1 MTDTAERR
9 RPIRS
14 FVRREGRMTVAQ
26 KRALEEL
33 WPRFG
38 IEPGETL
45 IDFSSAFGRDAPV
58 VLDIGFGNGNALATL
73 AAQQPQN
80 NYLGIEVHR
89 PGVGQLL
96 RRLHDEGLAN
106 VRVLCADAKDV
117 LTRNIS
123 DASLAAVYL
132 LFPDP
137 WPKQRHRKRRL
148 VQSGFI
154 ELVRHKLKPGGVL
167 YLATDWQDY
176 AEHMRTV
183 LAASSGFA
191 PASVGTRPVTKY
203 EVRGQRLGHPVCD
216 LVYARVD

>member
-1 MTDTAERR
+1 MTDTAKQR

-38 IEPGETL
+38 IDPDDTP
-45 IDFSSAFGRDAPV
+45 INFSAAFGRDAPV
-58 VLDIGFGNGNALATL
+58 VLDIGFGNGNALAAL

-80 NYLGIEVHR
+80 NYLGIEVYR
-89 PGVGQLL
+89 PGVGHLL
-96 RRLHDEGLAN
+96 RRLHDENLAN

-123 DASLAAVYL
+123 DASLTAVYL

-137 WPKQRHRKRRL
+137 WPKQRHHKRRL
-148 VQSGFI
+148 VQSEFI
-154 ELVRHKLKPGGVL
+154 ELVRHKLKLRGVL
-167 YLATDWQDY
+167 HLATDWQDY

-183 LAASSGFA
+183 LVASSGFA
-191 PASVGTRPVTKY
+191 PAPAGTRPATKY
-203 EVRGQRLGHPVCD
+203 EARGQRLGHPVCD
-216 LVYARVD
+216 LVFTRVD

>member
-1 MTDTAERR
+1 MTDTAKQR

-38 IEPGETL
+38 IDPDEAP
-45 IDFSSAFGRDAPV
+45 INFSAAFGRDAPV
-58 VLDIGFGNGNALATL
+58 MLDIGFGNGNALAAL
-73 AAQQPQN
+73 AAQQPKN

-89 PGVGQLL
+89 PGVGHLL
-96 RRLHDEGLAN
+96 RRLHDENLAN
-106 VRVLCADAKDV
+106 VRVLCADATDV

-137 WPKQRHRKRRL
+137 WPKQRHHKRRL
-148 VQSGFI
+148 VQSEFI
-154 ELVRHKLKPGGVL
+154 ELVRHKLKLRGVL
-167 YLATDWQDY
+167 HLATDWQDY

-191 PASVGTRPVTKY
+191 PAPAGMRPVTKY
-203 EVRGQRLGHPVCD
+203 EARGQRLGHPVCD
-216 LVYARVD
+216 LVFTRVD

>member
-1 MTDTAERR
+1 VSEADKR

-38 IEPGETL
+38 IDPDEAP
-45 IDFSSAFGRDAPV
+45 INFSAAFGRDAPV
-58 VLDIGFGNGNALATL
+58 VLEIGFGNGNALATL
-73 AAQQPQN
+73 AVQQPQN

-89 PGVGQLL
+89 PGVGHLL
-96 RRLHDEGLAN
+96 RRLHDENLAN
-106 VRVLCADAKDV
+106 VRVLCADAQGV
-117 LTRNIS
+117 LTRNIP

-137 WPKQRHRKRRL
+137 WPKQRHHKRRL
-148 VQSGFI
+148 VQSEFI
-154 ELVRHKLKPGGVL
+154 ELVRHKLKLRGVL
-167 YLATDWQDY
+167 HLATDWQDY

-191 PASVGTRPVTKY
+191 PAPADTRPVTKY
-203 EVRGQRLGHPVCD
+203 EARGQRLGHPVCD
-216 LVYARVD
+216 LVFTRVD